1 MPTADRWLA
10 RLSRQIPRDD
20 YAILQTIAD
29 NATAALILKNRE
41 GRPVFMNPAA
51 EDLIGYRLDEIRDR
65 SLHEVVHLSRPDG
78 APYPVEDCPIDRA
91 IERREPVRNIEETF
105 RRKDGRFV
113 PVLCSVTPLWR
124 EDVFVGSMIEAI
136 DITARRQTEDKLRA
150 QTRLLEAVTA
160 INMELAA
167 ELDLD
172 RLVQAVSDAGT
183 ELLGAEFGAFFYNV
197 LDEQGEHYTL
207 YTVSGV
213 PQERFSGFPMPR
225 KTPLFDA
232 TFHGTGIVRLSDVTK
247 DLRYGQTAPH
257 FGMPPGHLP
266 VRSYLA
272 VPVVSRSHEVLGG
285 LYFGHSRPDM
295 FGPEAER
302 IIAPIA
308 AQAAVAIDNAR
319 LYRQA
324 ERELAERRRIEA
336 QQRFLLAELN
346 HRVKNTLS
354 VVLAM
359 ASQTLRL
366 SASREEFAT
375 AFRGR
380 LHALSRTH
388 TLLTESNWQVT
399 RLDALVAQAI
409 APYQAEHGGQITA
422 EGPTVA
428 LTPKQALALSM
439 VLHELA
445 TNAAKYGALSTPH
458 GRIAILWRLDEE
470 EDMVS
475 LRWSESGGPPVSP
488 PRHTGFGR
496 TMIGRSV
503 EYELQGRAE
512 LSFDPGGFCCVLDFP
527 LHPAEGADPILDA
540 EDA

>member
-1 MPTADRWLA
+1 MATADRWLA
-10 RLSRQIPRDD
+10 RLSRQITRDD

-29 NATAALILKNRE
+29 NATAALILKNSE

-51 EDLIGYRLDEIRDR
+51 EELIGYRLDEIRDR
-65 SLHEVVHLSRPDG
+65 SLHEVVHLSQPNG

-91 IERREPVRNIEETF
+91 VARREAVRDIEEMF

-136 DITARRQTEDKLRA
+136 DITARRQTEEKLRA

-197 LDEQGEHYTL
+197 LDEKGERYTL

-213 PQERFSGFPMPR
+213 PRERFSRFPTPNN
-225 KTPLFDA
+225 TPLFDP
-232 TFHGTGIVRLSDVTK
+232 TFRGESMVRLGDVTK
-247 DLRYGQTAPH
+247 DPRYGQMGPH
-257 FGMPPGHLP
+257 HGMPPGHLP

-272 VPVVSRSHEVLGG
+272 VPVVSRAHEVLGG
-285 LYFGHSRPDM
+285 LYFGHSQPDM
-295 FGPEAER
+295 FGPEAEQ

-319 LYRQA
+319 LYRRA

-359 ASQTLRL
+359 ANQTLRL
-366 SASREEFAT
+366 SASREDFAS

-409 APYQAEHGGQITA
+409 APYQAGHEGQITA
-422 EGPTVA
+422 EGPVVA

-470 EDMVS
+470 DGMVS
-475 LRWSESGGPPVSP
+475 LRWSESGGPEVAP

-503 EYELQGRAE
+503 EYELQGGAE
-512 LSFDPGGFCCVLDFP
+512 LSFEPAGLRCVLDFP
-527 LHPAEGADPILDA
+527 LRPEEGAEPMLDPEEA
-540 EDA
+540 